1 MLSTFSVPYPYVIP
15 ILNAAATTWS
25 NMPAALTELSG
36 NAVRRQ
42 IRDLPQYAQFRF
54 HVNVTVA
61 GLAGS
66 KIGVQYSLDGGMNW
80 SGLDNGTAAT
90 ISTLTQATDA
100 LGTFMTEWVT
110 INSAAR
116 INGVMLR
123 IVGQDGNG
131 AADPDLSNIVIEC
144 K

>member
-1 MLSTFSVPYPYVIP
+1 
-15 ILNAAATTWS
+15 
-25 NMPAALTELSG
+25 MPAALTELSG

-42 IRDLPQYAQFRF
+42 IRDLHQFSQFRF
-54 HVNVTVA
+54 HVNVIAV

-66 KIGVQYSLDGGMNW
+66 KLGVQYSLDGGSNW
-80 SGLDNGTAAT
+80 NGLDNGTAAT
-90 ISTLTQATDA
+90 ISTFTQPVDA
-100 LGTFMTEWVT
+100 IGTFMTAWAT

-116 INGVMLR
+116 KNGVMLR